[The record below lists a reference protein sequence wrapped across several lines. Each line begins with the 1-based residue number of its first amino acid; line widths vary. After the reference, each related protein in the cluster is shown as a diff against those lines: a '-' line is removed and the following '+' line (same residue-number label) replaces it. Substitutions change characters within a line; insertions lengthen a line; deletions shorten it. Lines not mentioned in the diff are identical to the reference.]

1 MLYNASDYKFVD
13 AAPVSD
19 RINGNILPIVNPT
32 SQTAQIYFEDYLF
45 LLEAYYE
52 RMNPE
57 SEGLNNITVPVRT
70 LNGGNLYALNLNS
83 RSLSGSNTTI
93 AGPQLGYRNDGTYY
107 VSPNTTYPS
116 NHVNTGYEEDSTY
129 YIYSFLQ
136 NWMNPC
142 PELKAPYY
150 TMRPYNNP
158 SRLLSDFIRVKFW
171 SFNNMT
177 KMLIGLRPGDWAT
190 KMVHQTL
197 KPDGSVNYE
206 YDEGLTNTTISYV
219 RGYSKGRDSQ
229 GQTVEYQLFK
239 TIVTY
244 KQSFFTFPYATNAT
258 LIWKCSIEQM
268 GGESSSTKKFVWGTK
283 SLSISNG
290 AIQVPTNMLETICDD
305 ACTISGRQMNSTI
318 DIYQF
323 YLIVDFAFPAR
334 LNGVSWSWQPSY
346 T

>member
-1 MLYNASDYKFVD
+1 MLNNASDYKFVD
-13 AAPVSD
+13 ATPVSD
-19 RINGNILPIVNPT
+19 RIHGNILPVVNPT
-32 SQTAQIYFEDYLF
+32 SGTAQIYFEDYLF

-83 RSLSGSNTTI
+83 QSLSASNTTI
-93 AGPQLGYRNDGTYY
+93 AGPVIGYRNDGTFY
-107 VSPNTTYPS
+107 VSPNTTYPN
-116 NHVNTGYEEDSTY
+116 NHVNTGYAEDSTY

-136 NWMNPC
+136 NWLNPC

-150 TMRPYNNP
+150 AMRPYTNP
-158 SRLLSDFIRVKFW
+158 SRLLSEFIRVKFW
-171 SFNNMT
+171 SFQHMS
-177 KMLIGLRPGDWAT
+177 KLLIGLRGGDWAT

-197 KPDGSVNYE
+197 KPDGSVNHEYE
-206 YDEGLTNTTISYV
+206 EGLANSSFSFV
-219 RGYSKGRDSQ
+219 RGYNTGRDDQ
-229 GQTVEYQLFK
+229 GQSVEYQLFK

-258 LIWKCSIEQM
+258 LIWKSSVEVN
-268 GGESSSTKKFVWGTK
+268 GDSSSTKKYVWGTK

-290 AIQVPTNMLETICDD
+290 AIQVPSNMLETICDD
-305 ACTISGRQMNSTI
+305 ACTICGRPTTSII

-323 YLIVDFAFPAR
+323 YLLVDFEFPAR
-334 LNGVSWSWQPSY
+334 LNGISWNWQPTY

>member
-1 MLYNASDYKFVD
+1 MLNSASDYKFVD
-13 AAPVSD
+13 ATPVAD
-19 RINGNILPIVNPT
+19 RIHGNILPVVNPT
-32 SQTAQIYFEDYLF
+32 SQTAQTYFENYLF

-83 RSLSGSNTTI
+83 QSLSASNTTI
-93 AGPQLGYRNDGTYY
+93 AGPVIGYRNNGTFY
-107 VSPNTTYPS
+107 VSPNTTYPN

-136 NWMNPC
+136 NWVNPC
-142 PELKAPYY
+142 PELKSPYY
-150 TMRPYNNP
+150 AMRPYNNP
-158 SRLLSDFIRVKFW
+158 SRLLSEFIRVKFW
-171 SFNNMT
+171 SFQHMS
-177 KMLIGLRPGDWAT
+177 KLLIGLRGGDWAT

-206 YDEGLTNTTISYV
+206 YEEGLANSSFSFV
-219 RGYSKGRDSQ
+219 RGYSTGQDDQ
-229 GQTVEYQLFK
+229 GQSVEYQLFK

-258 LIWKCSIEQM
+258 LIWKSSVEVN
-268 GGESSSTKKFVWGTK
+268 GDGSSTRKYVWGTK

-290 AIQVPTNMLETICDD
+290 TIQVPSNMLETICDD
-305 ACTISGRQMNSTI
+305 ACSICGRPTTSFI

-323 YLIVDFAFPAR
+323 YLLVDFEFPAR
-334 LNGVSWSWQPSY
+334 LNGISWNWQPTY